1 MLTALKIRQIGLI
14 AGLLSFVVAIQLP
27 PPTDLT
33 QQGWLVLAIAVWMA
47 IWWMTEAVPIAVTA
61 LVPLVLFP
69 LLDLGTIA
77 SVGGHYGSKV
87 VFLIF
92 GGFVIGLAIQRCNL
106 HLRIAMK
113 TVKFAGTEP
122 KRVVGGFMIASAFL
136 SMWITNTATTVM
148 MLPIAYSVALLINSE
163 SKIQPKANTNFGSS
177 LMLGLAYG
185 ASIGG
190 MMTLVGTATNVMF
203 KGYFE
208 DNYGVEISFLDWML
222 VAVPIGLTLLVIVW
236 WVLTSVL
243 FPCKKEGHQGIS
255 EIVDAKINELGDM
268 STAERRTLFVFL
280 LTVSLWIGKGF
291 IEPFIGDLRI
301 NDSSIAIFGA
311 ILLFIIPADWKQGI
325 FLLEWG
331 DTKNLPWGILLLL
344 GGGLALAGAMDS
356 FGVAHWIGSKLT
368 LFNDIPSW
376 LLVLITVTMIILL
389 SELMSNVATL
399 TAFLPVIVAVAIGYG
414 EHPFLLALPAALA
427 ASCAFMLPIGTPPN
441 AIVFGSGLISIPQM
455 ARTGLLLNI
464 IAILILTFMCFGLA
478 TLVFDIDA
486 GVLPTIFEAHG

>member
-1 MLTALKIRQIGLI
+1 M
-14 AGLLSFVVAIQLP
+14 
-27 PPTDLT
+27 
-33 QQGWLVLAIAVWMA
+33 
-47 IWWMTEAVPIAVTA
+47 
-61 LVPLVLFP
+61 
-69 LLDLGTIA
+69 
-77 SVGGHYGSKV
+77 
-87 VFLIF
+87 
-92 GGFVIGLAIQRCNL
+92 
-106 HLRIAMK
+106 
-113 TVKFAGTEP
+113 
-122 KRVVGGFMIASAFL
+122 
-136 SMWITNTATTVM
+136 
-148 MLPIAYSVALLINSE
+148 
-163 SKIQPKANTNFGSS
+163 
-177 LMLGLAYG
+177 
-185 ASIGG
+185 
-190 MMTLVGTATNVMF
+190 
-203 KGYFE
+203 
-208 DNYGVEISFLDWML
+208 
-222 VAVPIGLTLLVIVW
+222 
-236 WVLTSVL
+236 
-243 FPCKKEGHQGIS
+243 
-255 EIVDAKINELGDM
+255 
-268 STAERRTLFVFL
+268 FL

-356 FGVAHWIGSKLT
+356 FGVAHLIGSKLT

>member
-1 MLTALKIRQIGLI
+1 
-14 AGLLSFVVAIQLP
+14 
-27 PPTDLT
+27 
-33 QQGWLVLAIAVWMA
+33 
-47 IWWMTEAVPIAVTA
+47 
-61 LVPLVLFP
+61 
-69 LLDLGTIA
+69 
-77 SVGGHYGSKV
+77 
-87 VFLIF
+87 
-92 GGFVIGLAIQRCNL
+92 
-106 HLRIAMK
+106 
-113 TVKFAGTEP
+113 
-122 KRVVGGFMIASAFL
+122 
-136 SMWITNTATTVM
+136 M

-163 SKIQPKANTNFGSS
+163 SKTEPRADTNFGSS

-356 FGVAHWIGSKLT
+356 FGVAH
-368 LFNDIPSW
+368 
-376 LLVLITVTMIILL
+376 
-389 SELMSNVATL
+389 
-399 TAFLPVIVAVAIGYG
+399 
-414 EHPFLLALPAALA
+414 
-427 ASCAFMLPIGTPPN
+427 
-441 AIVFGSGLISIPQM
+441 
-455 ARTGLLLNI
+455 
-464 IAILILTFMCFGLA
+464 
-478 TLVFDIDA
+478 
-486 GVLPTIFEAHG
+486 

>member
-1 MLTALKIRQIGLI
+1 
-14 AGLLSFVVAIQLP
+14 
-27 PPTDLT
+27 
-33 QQGWLVLAIAVWMA
+33 
-47 IWWMTEAVPIAVTA
+47 
-61 LVPLVLFP
+61 
-69 LLDLGTIA
+69 
-77 SVGGHYGSKV
+77 
-87 VFLIF
+87 
-92 GGFVIGLAIQRCNL
+92 
-106 HLRIAMK
+106 
-113 TVKFAGTEP
+113 
-122 KRVVGGFMIASAFL
+122 
-136 SMWITNTATTVM
+136 
-148 MLPIAYSVALLINSE
+148 
-163 SKIQPKANTNFGSS
+163 
-177 LMLGLAYG
+177 MLGLAYG